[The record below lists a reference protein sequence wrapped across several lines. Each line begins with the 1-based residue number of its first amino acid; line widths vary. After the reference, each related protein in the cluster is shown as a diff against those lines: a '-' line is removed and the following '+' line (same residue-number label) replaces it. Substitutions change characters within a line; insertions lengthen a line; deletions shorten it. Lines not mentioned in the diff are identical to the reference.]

1 MRNDDERIA
10 QLLRDVAAD
19 MPTDPELERRT
30 LRRSRRRRA
39 LNASLAGAAAVV
51 VVTGTWVGLRALTA
65 VPPPSQ
71 PALTPSPTG
80 SPHPSASQVAEPPG
94 TMPIAVQETWLAIRT
109 AVEDRDVDALEELI
123 DPMTFA
129 YNFSDGSNPIPEWRD
144 DPSALEPI
152 PQILDMPYYVT
163 PGLEAPD
170 GFVGEFYQWP
180 YLMEPGSLD
189 EVTNEER
196 ADLHAL
202 GFDDADIQGMRDS
215 GAYLGPRLVIRADGL
230 WTAYVTGGD

>member
-39 LNASLAGAAAVV
+39 LNASLGGAIGVLLVAGSYA
-51 VVTGTWVGLRALTA
+51 GLRAVA
-65 VPPPSQ
+65 PERPSQ
-71 PALTPSPTG
+71 PATPPPTTSPA
-80 SPHPSASQVAEPPG
+80 PS
-94 TMPIAVQETWLAIRT
+94 ETPVEIPAPVTETRDAILV
-109 AVEDRDVDALEELI
+109 AVEDRDFGAMLELI

>member
-1 MRNDDERIA
+1 MRNDDERIT

-39 LNASLAGAAAVV
+39 LNASLAGAIGMLLVAGSYA
-51 VVTGTWVGLRALTA
+51 GLRAVA
-65 VPPPSQ
+65 PERPSQ
-71 PALTPSPTG
+71 PATPSPTT
-80 SPHPSASQVAEPPG
+80 SPELSETPVETPAPVAE
-94 TMPIAVQETWLAIRT
+94 TRDAILA
-109 AVEDRDVDALEELI
+109 AVEDRDFGALDELI

-144 DPSALEPI
+144 DPSVLEPI
-152 PQILDMPYYVT
+152 PQVLDMRFYVT
-163 PGLEAPD
+163 PELEAPD
-170 GFVGEFYQWP
+170 GFVGVFYQWP
-180 YLMEPGSLD
+180 CLMEPGSLD
-189 EVTNEER
+189 EVTDEER